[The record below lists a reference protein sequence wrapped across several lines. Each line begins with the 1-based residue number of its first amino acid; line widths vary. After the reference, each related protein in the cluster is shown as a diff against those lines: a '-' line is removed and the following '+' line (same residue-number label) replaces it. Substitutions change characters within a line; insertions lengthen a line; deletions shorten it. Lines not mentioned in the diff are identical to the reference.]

1 MLEAGYTGYAPD
13 PQDPHMHSLL
23 LLGRLQWNYQRRT
36 LKYLAETVCGMK
48 QNPVLL
54 LPN

>member
-13 PQDPHMHSLL
+13 PQDLHMHSLL
-23 LLGRLQWNYQRRT
+23 LLRRLPSGIIRDAS

-54 LPN
+54 PN